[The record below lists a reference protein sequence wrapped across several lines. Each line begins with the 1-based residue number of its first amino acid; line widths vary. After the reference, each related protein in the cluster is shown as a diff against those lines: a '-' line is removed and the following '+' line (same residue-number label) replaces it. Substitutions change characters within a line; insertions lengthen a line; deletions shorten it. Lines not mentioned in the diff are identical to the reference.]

1 MDKRID
7 LQDSYKEF
15 HPFSLIR
22 DFAVRSLWFD
32 IPMSAGAQ
40 AVYRKFLDG
49 TGEGWQKIS
58 ILEKSQLANT
68 LLRAAGTQYDD
79 KRLAARVKLLRESL
93 KDYAVE
99 NPTVGCYFP
108 NAVMPFRGLM
118 NSEIY
123 AHAQLIETFS
133 ALGEKKVVDGIAQ
146 WLLLQKHNQAWEN
159 TVATTDAVHA
169 LVSSKAKDLKLGAV
183 YYTYTTKLD
192 RVKASANELKVT
204 RTFVRAATG
213 EPLREGETLRVG
225 DEIIATYAILNTEN
239 RSFVQMRAMRPACFY
254 PRDERSYFSWYG
266 FYREVKPSE
275 TNYYWELL
283 PEEHTTVQERFYVQ
297 QEGRFSSGLVE
308 IECLYAKEYR
318 GHTDAVTLTTK

>member
-1 MDKRID
+1 M
-7 LQDSYKEF
+7 
-15 HPFSLIR
+15 
-22 DFAVRSLWFD
+22 
-32 IPMSAGAQ
+32 
-40 AVYRKFLDG
+40 
-49 TGEGWQKIS
+49 
-58 ILEKSQLANT
+58 
-68 LLRAAGTQYDD
+68 
-79 KRLAARVKLLRESL
+79 
-93 KDYAVE
+93 
-99 NPTVGCYFP
+99 
-108 NAVMPFRGLM
+108 
-118 NSEIY
+118 
-123 AHAQLIETFS
+123 
-133 ALGEKKVVDGIAQ
+133 
-146 WLLLQKHNQAWEN
+146 
-159 TVATTDAVHA
+159 HA

-213 EPLREGETLRVG
+213 EALREGEALRVG
-225 DEIIATYAILNTEN
+225 DEIIATYAIHNTEN